1 MLRDSDFKEI
11 DLGDKEV
18 FDKYISKKIHDNSN
32 STCEFFIWRHH
43 YKLNF
48 SIYENHLCIIGQYH
62 THFNHFSTSRGSG
75 VRL

>member
-18 FDKYISKKIHDNSN
+18 FDKYISKKIHDNSEFN
-32 STCEFFIWRHH
+32 FTNFFIWRHH

-48 SIYENHLCIIGQYH
+48 SIYENHFC
-62 THFNHFSTSRGSG
+62 TSTIRPIT
-75 VRL
+75 